1 MKIFRQEQLDGL
13 EGTIANSQS
22 IAFQSVVQESNDVD
36 EAKRL
41 ANASGLNTSFAT
53 NEGQFDLHYVNTI
66 LVSTGWNKNDD
77 VFSQEEAWSARNSP
91 EDKPINFEHDPSDII
106 GHITGN
112 HVINDTGSIIEQ
124 GTSVDNLPERFHI
137 LTSGVLYKHIA
148 SRDSELEDR
157 ISTIIE
163 EISRGEWF
171 VSMEAIFNGFD
182 YAVVTPE
189 GESKT
194 VSRSEDSAFLTKH
207 LKAYGGTGFYEGYKV
222 GRLIKEII
230 FSGKGLVRKPANP
243 QSVFVFSDID
253 PFDQN
258 TPIASELQTIS
269 SSLNKKENSFMSDEK
284 TLQVDVN
291 DLKKRFEEMDA
302 TAVQAEFDELNDKIK
317 AQEKSLADLAS
328 INESLEEQLSS
339 VQAEKEELTKSLAE
353 ISEGRDKLQEELDT
367 IKAEAD
373 RAAKVAMLTEAG
385 LDIEAAEETFAKF
398 EHLDDEQFAEI
409 VSVYTKLSEQSEAKE
424 EVVAEEVEEVEE
436 AEVNAEETVDSDPAE
451 VIADEQA
458 LEDAEEEVEA
468 ALSTPGETPQSEH
481 EELIASLGAYLDN
494 SMHRN

>member
-13 EGTIANSQS
+13 EGTVANSRS

-112 HVINDTGSIIEQ
+112 HVISDTGSIIEQ

-207 LKAYGGTGFYEGYKV
+207 LKAYGGTGFYEGYKLS
-222 GRLIKEII
+222 LIH
-230 FSGKGLVRKPANP
+230 
-243 QSVFVFSDID
+243 
-253 PFDQN
+253 
-258 TPIASELQTIS
+258 
-269 SSLNKKENSFMSDEK
+269 
-284 TLQVDVN
+284 
-291 DLKKRFEEMDA
+291 
-302 TAVQAEFDELNDKIK
+302 
-317 AQEKSLADLAS
+317 
-328 INESLEEQLSS
+328 
-339 VQAEKEELTKSLAE
+339 
-353 ISEGRDKLQEELDT
+353 ISEPTRP
-367 IKAEAD
+367 
-373 RAAKVAMLTEAG
+373 
-385 LDIEAAEETFAKF
+385 
-398 EHLDDEQFAEI
+398 
-409 VSVYTKLSEQSEAKE
+409 Y
-424 EVVAEEVEEVEE
+424 
-436 AEVNAEETVDSDPAE
+436 
-451 VIADEQA
+451 
-458 LEDAEEEVEA
+458 
-468 ALSTPGETPQSEH
+468 
-481 EELIASLGAYLDN
+481 
-494 SMHRN
+494 